1 MSKIYLKMFF
11 PDVPMASVWMIWVDG
26 KRVLRV
32 NSITF
37 VPKNETVWDFKLK
50 ERRVRGGTMRYTSF
64 EADVR
69 IETGEFGLKDIY
81 LERKYGEYEDET
93 ENGSNNE

>member
-1 MSKIYLKMFF
+1 M
-11 PDVPMASVWMIWVDG
+11 DG

-37 VPKNETVWDFKLK
+37 APKNETVWDFKMK
-50 ERRVRGGTMRYTSF
+50 ERRVPGGTMRYTSF

-69 IETGEFGLKDIY
+69 IEIGEFGLKDIY
-81 LERKYGEYEDET
+81 LERKYGEYEDED
-93 ENGSNNE
+93 ENDQTGE